1 MTPDDRRPVLF
12 CFAPTSVEESPFL
25 SVKQAFARVGGNT
38 GNLAFVY
45 AVDRQ
50 LGGGLRTLNWDAG
63 HVRFNELSSIGVM
76 PVANQLGLHC
86 DMAHFAREFSLI
98 KQPLV
103 AIGLGA
109 QADTL
114 SQDDVSIPQGTLDW
128 VRVVQEHAPSA
139 GPNISLRGEFTRRV
153 LERHGLAEKTIV
165 LGCPSLFISPERH
178 LGRTIAQRYAAG
190 IERVG
195 VAAGQRHWPRLRQIE
210 ASLTQMARTTGGTYF
225 CQHNIEMVRL
235 GRREA
240 RLLDPEVR
248 ESCRNYIAP
257 DMSDTEFIRW
267 CDRHAVSYFSAA
279 AWMEEIRR
287 HDFVVGPRI
296 HGVMLALQVGVPAL
310 CVAHDSRTIELCE
323 IMRVPYVKAEDVS
336 QGIKRD
342 DLQRLFQFDA
352 EEFDRNRLDLA
363 KKYVGYLEQNGLNPA
378 GYLTDL
384 TKESAEVRS
393 YE

>member
-1 MTPDDRRPVLF
+1 MSNFSKPFIFGLQ
-12 CFAPTSVEESPFL
+12 TSVEDSAFMPTE
-25 SVKQAFARVGGNT
+25 QAYSLVGENV
-38 GNLAFVY
+38 GNLAFHY
-45 AVDRQ
+45 AIDRQ
-50 LGGGLRTLNWDAG
+50 LGASLVALPWGSSHASIDAMQG
-63 HVRFNELSSIGVM
+63 TAVM
-76 PVANQLGLHC
+76 PLANQLGPHC
-86 DMAHFAREFSLI
+86 DMGGMA
-98 KQPLV
+98 KQISQIQSPV
-103 AIGLGA
+103 IGIGLGA
-109 QADTL
+109 QAATTQTEVD
-114 SQDDVSIPQGTLDW
+114 IPQGTLDW
-128 VRVVQEHAPSA
+128 VRVIQDHAPSA
-139 GPNISLRGEFTRRV
+139 GPNISLRGAFTRRV

-210 ASLTQMARTTGGTYF
+210 ASLTQMARITGGTYF
-225 CQHNIEMVRL
+225 CQHDIEMVRL

-363 KKYVGYLEQNGLNPA
+363 KKYVGYLEQNRLNPA

-393 YE
+393 YK